1 MTGPTT
7 HEFKAEIKQ
16 LLDIITHSLYT
27 NKEIFLREL
36 VSNASDALDKLRFE
50 TSSGVAAADPDLPL
64 EIRITLDKDA
74 KTLTIADTGVGMTE
88 VELVEHIGTIA
99 KSGSADF
106 LKRVSEDKENPSNII
121 GRFGVGFYSVFMVAS
136 EVVIRSRS
144 YLADQPPVEWR
155 SDGLGRYDIRTLEG
169 DEAAGVTRGT
179 VIEVRLKDEDKDY
192 AEKYRVE
199 SILKKHSSFI
209 AFPVLLEGE
218 QVNTIQALWRE
229 PKAGITPERYAEF
242 YTFLTLDSD
251 DPFETVHMSVDA
263 PVQFNALLFV
273 PGHSVDP
280 MLLGSKK
287 WGLDLYV
294 RRVLIQRENQDLVPE
309 YLSFLKG
316 VVDTEDLP
324 LNVSRETLQENA
336 VIRRMSSAIVKNVL
350 ARLQK
355 LADDEPARY
364 VEFWKAHGKVLKFGY
379 SDYLNRDKIGPLL
392 RFNSSA
398 LAEAGDLTSLDEYIG
413 RAKDGQKAIYFLSGP
428 SREAVALNP
437 HLEIL
442 KSKGLEVLYLFEP
455 VDEFAMDSLGKYKEF
470 DLVSAESVDP
480 ATLEQ
485 FASVAEAKEP
495 VQELSKDDEGSLSAF
510 LARAKAI
517 LGDKVTEVRESKRLK
532 DSPAVLTAPDG
543 AMSSQM
549 QKIMQMVSKDTSV
562 PQKVMEIN
570 RDHKLVRNLLK
581 VFKANPDDE
590 FITTAVLQLYESS
603 LLLDGY
609 LSDPHAMVSRM
620 NELLERSSGWYAEVK
635 KL

>member
-1 MTGPTT
+1 
-7 HEFKAEIKQ
+7 
-16 LLDIITHSLYT
+16 
-27 NKEIFLREL
+27 
-36 VSNASDALDKLRFE
+36 
-50 TSSGVAAADPDLPL
+50 
-64 EIRITLDKDA
+64 
-74 KTLTIADTGVGMTE
+74 
-88 VELVEHIGTIA
+88 
-99 KSGSADF
+99 
-106 LKRVSEDKENPSNII
+106 
-121 GRFGVGFYSVFMVAS
+121 
-136 EVVIRSRS
+136 
-144 YLADQPPVEWR
+144 
-155 SDGLGRYDIRTLEG
+155 
-169 DEAAGVTRGT
+169 
-179 VIEVRLKDEDKDY
+179 
-192 AEKYRVE
+192 
-199 SILKKHSSFI
+199 
-209 AFPVLLEGE
+209 
-218 QVNTIQALWRE
+218 
-229 PKAGITPERYAEF
+229 
-242 YTFLTLDSD
+242 
-251 DPFETVHMSVDA
+251 
-263 PVQFNALLFV
+263 
-273 PGHSVDP
+273 
-280 MLLGSKK
+280 
-287 WGLDLYV
+287 
-294 RRVLIQRENQDLVPE
+294 
-309 YLSFLKG
+309 
-316 VVDTEDLP
+316 
-324 LNVSRETLQENA
+324 
-336 VIRRMSSAIVKNVL
+336 MSSAIVKNVL